1 MAQPRLPPLGIG
13 LIGLG
18 RHGSRY
24 AQHILND
31 LPEARLVAVSR
42 RRPTESSGLPSGLA
56 IPCYADY
63 HDLIVDPHVE
73 AVVVVAPP
81 ALNRGICLAV
91 ASARKAL
98 LVEKPLATTA
108 ADARLIAR
116 AARDCGQVMMT
127 AQTLRFDAAVAAL
140 KERQAAVGALQY
152 LSLASRMEPHGLSED
167 ARGFDGRGCLLEIGI
182 HLLDLI
188 RVLTND
194 EVVTVSCDMDSVPPQ
209 GAERRMIG
217 RFATTRGLVGLV
229 DASRISSGRTGRIE
243 LIGTEGQLS
252 ADWCGRKI
260 VQLSAQHGNAEWP
273 TAAVPTVLK
282 TLRAFVRSVRES
294 LPPPISIEDGK
305 RAVEIAEAC
314 YASARRAG
322 SLVPVEYA

>member
-1 MAQPRLPPLGIG
+1 M
-13 LIGLG
+13 
-18 RHGSRY
+18 RHG
-24 AQHILND
+24 Q
-31 LPEARLVAVSR
+31 
-42 RRPTESSGLPSGLA
+42 RP
-56 IPCYADY
+56 
-63 HDLIVDPHVE
+63 
-73 AVVVVAPP
+73 
-81 ALNRGICLAV
+81 
-91 ASARKAL
+91 
-98 LVEKPLATTA
+98 
-108 ADARLIAR
+108 
-116 AARDCGQVMMT
+116 
-127 AQTLRFDAAVAAL
+127 
-140 KERQAAVGALQY
+140 
-152 LSLASRMEPHGLSED
+152 
-167 ARGFDGRGCLLEIGI
+167 
-182 HLLDLI
+182 
-188 RVLTND
+188 
-194 EVVTVSCDMDSVPPQ
+194 PPQ

-294 LPPPISIEDGK
+294 VPPPISIEDGK